1 MPIIEFR
8 DNENNRWKRKAKHK
22 DKKKKMFGASYSESV
37 RAKWFCCS
45 FKLGF
50 AQLLCNSS
58 LIFKSNLE
66 LALSNNLKE
75 SELYKSKDVVVECR
89 YLKTCDLL
97 SFLICS
103 SILVLKLL
111 KVSPMQLELQ
121 PAQVNLHTR
130 KDFKSSGIGSV
141 YGK

>member
-1 MPIIEFR
+1 
-8 DNENNRWKRKAKHK
+8 
-22 DKKKKMFGASYSESV
+22 MFGASYSESV

-75 SELYKSKDVVVECR
+75 SELYKSKDVVIECR

-121 PAQVNLHTR
+121 PAQVNLYTR
-130 KDFKSSGIGSV
+130 KDFKSSGIGL
-141 YGK
+141 YMKNNF